1 MKRREFIT
9 LLGGTAAAWPFAAWA
24 QQPTMP
30 VVGFLHSASVEGW
43 TRIVEAFRDGLN
55 EAGYV
60 EGRNVAIEF
69 RWAEGRYDRLPS
81 LATDLVHRQVAVIA
95 TGGTISALAA
105 KAATTTIPIVFSMGG
120 DPVQLGL
127 VASLNRPGG
136 NVTGVS
142 YLINMMVV
150 KQFELLRELMP
161 KAAAIAF
168 LVNPANANAESD
180 TRAVREAADSLRQ
193 QLLVLEARTESDLE
207 STFAGLIQP
216 RLGAL
221 VVSADAFFLSQR
233 NRLIALAARHGLPA
247 VYPVREFP
255 AAGGLMSYGGSP
267 SVAFRNAGNYT
278 GKILS
283 GIRPNDLPVLQPT
296 KFELVI
302 NLKTARALGLE
313 VPPTLLAT
321 ADEVI
326 E

>member
-1 MKRREFIT
+1 MIRRRDFIT
-9 LLGGTAAAWPFAAWA
+9 LLGGAAAWPLTARA
-24 QQPTMP
+24 QQPAMP
-30 VVGFLHSASVEGW
+30 VIGFLHSAAAEGW
-43 TRIVEAFRDGLN
+43 APIVAAFREGLN

-60 EGRNVAIEF
+60 EGRNAAIEF
-69 RWAEGRYDRLPS
+69 RWAEGRYDRLPA
-81 LATDLVHRQVAVIA
+81 LAADLVHRQVAVIA
-95 TGGTISALAA
+95 TGGTISAVAA

-150 KQFELLRELMP
+150 KQLELLRELIP

-180 TRAVREAADSLRQ
+180 TRAVQAAAQSLRQ
-193 QLLVLEARTESDLE
+193 QLVVLEAGTESDLE
-207 STFAGLIQP
+207 TIFAAFVRPQV
-216 RLGAL
+216 GAL
-221 VVSADAFFLSQR
+221 VVSADAFLLSQH
-233 NRLIALAARHGLPA
+233 NRLIALTTRHALPA
-247 VYPVREFP
+247 VYPVREFI

-267 SVAFRNAGNYT
+267 SVAYRHAGNYT
-278 GKILS
+278 GKILK
-283 GIRPNDLPVLQPT
+283 GTKPADLPVVQPT

-302 NLKTARALGLE
+302 NLKTAKALGLDI
-313 VPPTLLAT
+313 PPTLLAR

>member
-1 MKRREFIT
+1 VKRREFIT
-9 LLGGTAAAWPFAAWA
+9 LLGGAAAAWPLAAQA
-24 QQPTMP
+24 QQAAMP
-30 VVGFLHSASVEGW
+30 LIGFLHSASVEGW
-43 TRIVEAFRDGLN
+43 APIVEAFRDGLN

-60 EGRNVAIEF
+60 DGRNVAIEF
-69 RWAEGRYDRLPS
+69 RWAEGRYDRLPG
-81 LATDLVHRQVAVIA
+81 LAADLVHRQVAVIA

-150 KQFELLRELMP
+150 KQFELLRELMR

-193 QLLVLEARTESDLE
+193 QLLVVEARTESDFE
-207 STFAGLIQP
+207 STFAALIRP
-216 RLGAL
+216 RVGAL

-255 AAGGLMSYGGSP
+255 AAGGLMSYGASIP
-267 SVAFRNAGNYT
+267 DTYRQAGIYA
-278 GKILS
+278 GRILR
-283 GIRPNDLPVLQPT
+283 GDKPGDLPVQQPT

-302 NLKTARALGLE
+302 NLNTAKALGLD
-313 VPPTLLAT
+313 VPPTLLAR